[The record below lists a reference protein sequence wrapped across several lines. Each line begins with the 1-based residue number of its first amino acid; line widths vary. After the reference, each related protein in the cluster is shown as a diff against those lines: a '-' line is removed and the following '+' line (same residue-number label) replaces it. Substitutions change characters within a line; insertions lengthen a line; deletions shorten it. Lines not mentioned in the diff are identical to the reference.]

1 MTIFRFSL
9 LLFCL
14 FLPASASATSED
26 GPNVHRV
33 AECANIDPFA
43 VRKCVG
49 ARIDRK
55 ERLMS
60 RQLVSARR
68 AVAQNFARYGAND
81 IRIAPKYLDASQAAW
96 KQYVENNCTVIGA
109 YGGGSNSA
117 ISDRK
122 MHCYEEEL
130 DRRVRFLRDLT
141 KGTGVV
147 DPIG

>member
-1 MTIFRFSL
+1 MTTSRFSL
-9 LLFCL
+9 LLFCV
-14 FLPASASATSED
+14 FLPAASAVAKD
-26 GPNVHRV
+26 APNVHGTG
-33 AECANIDPFA
+33 ECGNIDPFA

-60 RQLVSARR
+60 RQLISARR
-68 AVAQNFARYGAND
+68 AVARNFARYGVND
-81 IRIAPKYLDASQAAW
+81 IRTAPTYLDASQAAW
-96 KQYVENNCTVIGA
+96 KRYVEDNCTVIAA

-130 DRRVRFLRDLT
+130 DRRVRFLRDVT
-141 KGTGVV
+141 NGTGVV
-147 DPIG
+147 DLIG

>member
-14 FLPASASATSED
+14 FLAASASAAED
-26 GPNVHRV
+26 APNVHRIG
-33 AECANIDPFA
+33 ECGNIDPSA

-68 AVAQNFARYGAND
+68 AVARNFARYGVAD